1 MKADRWNVGIAL
13 MQADSPDGWRGVAD
27 ASDLVRVN
35 QEALAACR
43 EAVAKAKK
51 EQRCTITVPVQ

>member
-1 MKADRWNVGIAL
+1 
-13 MQADSPDGWRGVAD
+13 VAA

-43 EAVAKAKK
+43 EAAARTGKA
-51 EQRCTITVPVQ
+51 QRCIVILNQGTPNAGTALTR

>member
-1 MKADRWNVGIAL
+1 
-13 MQADSPDGWRGVAD
+13 VAD

-43 EAVAKAKK
+43 EAAAKVKN
-51 EQRCTITVPVQ
+51 EQRCTIIVPAQ